1 MRPVIVSKP
10 HEILSTSNPR
20 AISARW
26 VVSVLAFAAMT
37 ALGAQVRVPVPW
49 TDVPMTLQSF
59 AVLLAGLMLAPR
71 AAVSAMVIYLVCG
84 IAGLPVFAP
93 HSAGLYGAT
102 GGYLVGF
109 VLSALT
115 ISLVRGQSSGA
126 GRLVGAGLAGLVVL
140 FGCGLAWRWVY
151 ATIIDLDAGPLL
163 AAGVV
168 PFIPKAIVEL
178 LLAVSVTK
186 MVGVART
193 EVRGSFLK

>member
-1 MRPVIVSKP
+1 M
-10 HEILSTSNPR
+10 
-20 AISARW
+20 
-26 VVSVLAFAAMT
+26 
-37 ALGAQVRVPVPW
+37 RVPVPW

-59 AVLLAGLMLAPR
+59 AVLLAGLMLAPG
-71 AAVSAMVIYLVCG
+71 AAVSAMALYLVCG

-93 HSAGLYGAT
+93 HSAGLSGAT

-109 VLSALT
+109 VFAALT
-115 ISLVRGQSSGA
+115 ITLVRGRTANA
-126 GRLVGAGLAGLVVL
+126 GWLLGAGLAGLVVL
-140 FGCGLAWRWVY
+140 FGFGLAWRWVY
-151 ATIIDLDAGPLL
+151 ATIAGLDAGPLL